1 MFLFHIDSILTVAL
15 VTENGRQDRLKSIKC
30 HFELKSGG
38 LTGKL
43 TQSTSK
49 YQKDI

>member
-1 MFLFHIDSILTVAL
+1 M
-15 VTENGRQDRLKSIKC
+15 VTKMAAKIGSNQRKC
-30 HFELKSGG
+30 HFELKSGD

>member
-1 MFLFHIDSILTVAL
+1 MVTKVAAKIG
-15 VTENGRQDRLKSIKC
+15 ENQGKC

-38 LTGKL
+38 LTSKL
-43 TQSTSK
+43 TESTSK